1 MKNQRFFGYEDM
13 ARNKD
18 NWAFV
23 EDDSPQTTKVFLHSH
38 SFTKALN
45 VAIGNLGNILIE
57 GIMKTPMKI
66 IIIIPMHQCRR
77 CFKHQI
83 HTNKF
88 KMQGVEGQKLL
99 GKWVSSTHYPTHK
112 IMFEITQWSIQ

>member
-1 MKNQRFFGYEDM
+1 MKNQKFFRYEDM
-13 ARNKD
+13 AKNKD

-23 EDDSPQTTKVFLHSH
+23 KKNSPQTTIVFLHSH
-38 SFTKALN
+38 YFTKALN

-57 GIMKTPMKI
+57 SLMKTTMKI
-66 IIIIPMHQCRR
+66 TMHQCRR

-88 KMQGVEGQKLL
+88 KMQRVEGWKLL
-99 GKWVSSTHYPTHK
+99 GKWLSNTHYPTHK
-112 IMFEITQWSIQ
+112 IMFEITQWSIE